1 LTFDDNSAQKQKS
14 DKITFSKLNLLPL
27 KFGGNACFLK
37 NYGISVNFYSDNCS
51 GSNMNFSG
59 IPFER
64 GRREK
69 FRKRSVRL
77 KFQQT
82 ARMGSH

>member
-37 NYGISVNFYSDNCS
+37 NYGISVVFLTKTFVNALFSQRQILSDAA
-51 GSNMNFSG
+51 
-59 IPFER
+59 IA
-64 GRREK
+64 K
-69 FRKRSVRL
+69 
-77 KFQQT
+77 
-82 ARMGSH
+82 

>member
-37 NYGISVNFYSDNCS
+37 NYGISVA
-51 GSNMNFSG
+51 
-59 IPFER
+59 
-64 GRREK
+64 K
-69 FRKRSVRL
+69 FCKSAESRK
-77 KFQQT
+77 K
-82 ARMGSH
+82 GK

>member
-37 NYGISVNFYSDNCS
+37 NYGISVL
-51 GSNMNFSG
+51 
-59 IPFER
+59 P
-64 GRREK
+64 
-69 FRKRSVRL
+69 KRSKCVILYCHQEQLTSR
-77 KFQQT
+77 
-82 ARMGSH
+82 

>member
-37 NYGISVNFYSDNCS
+37 NYGISVI
-51 GSNMNFSG
+51 FS
-59 IPFER
+59 
-64 GRREK
+64 
-69 FRKRSVRL
+69 
-77 KFQQT
+77 
-82 ARMGSH
+82 